1 MSFATLQQRVNT
13 TALKRLGGGTAITLA
28 GMDVVGDFLQPTD
41 LMRMDG
47 VSAFSTQPTLTLPS
61 NSVPP
66 RVVGLPVSVNITD
79 WKNYFFN
86 EAYVVTHAKPDGF
99 GLTVLDLEIAL

>member
-13 TALKRLGGGTAITLA
+13 TALKRLGGGTAITLD
-28 GMDVVGDFLQPTD
+28 GVDVVGDFLQPTD
-41 LMRMDG
+41 LMRMEG
-47 VSAFSTQPTLTLPS
+47 VSAFSTQPTLTLLS
-61 NSVPP
+61 SSVPAK
-66 RVVGLPVSVNITD
+66 VVGLAVQVSITD

-86 EAYVVTHAKPDGF
+86 EVYVVTHAKPDGF